1 MKQATMSNT
10 SSESRGPIAP
20 SDPSKAGAGVYL
32 TERAI
37 AHVKRELAKSDTAIG
52 FRIAV
57 KKTGCSGWMYAVELT
72 PSRQADDE
80 VFSVD
85 DTLDVFVDRN
95 SLSFLRG
102 TEVDFIQEGLT
113 RQLKFNNPN
122 VTSACGC
129 GESFS
134 ID

>member
-1 MKQATMSNT
+1 MNDAFTANT
-10 SSESRGPIAP
+10 ETLPQPQEGIA
-20 SDPSKAGAGVYL
+20 L

-37 AHVKRELAKSDTAIG
+37 AHVKREMAKTESVLG

-57 KKTGCSGWMYAVELT
+57 KKTGCSGWMYIVELA
-72 PSRQADDE
+72 RERRADDV
-80 VFSVD
+80 VFPVD
-85 DTLDVFVDRN
+85 DALDVYVDSE

-102 TEVDFIQEGLT
+102 TEVDYIQEGLT

-122 VTSACGC
+122 VTHQCGC

-134 ID
+134 VT